1 MKGNKMI
8 LANFL
13 ATLKDGVDERD
24 FEEFLNLNDQ
34 NNKDTLLNSL
44 KKYFEIQNI
53 YDWKEINYGCF

>member
-24 FEEFLNLNDQ
+24 FEEWEEMLFNDQ
-34 NNKDTLLNSL
+34 N
-44 KKYFEIQNI
+44 
-53 YDWKEINYGCF
+53 